1 MPVDT
6 QHTVE
11 TRIVSLIRDVS
22 GRKTIHPEQMIMKDV
37 GVYGWDGI
45 LLAEK
50 IEEMFDLDLEPLI
63 ESNTTF
69 LPATWWDRLRGRT
82 HGARYTD
89 MKIKDLVEYVAA
101 HAGEGQS
108 QSNPKF
114 F

>member
-1 MPVDT
+1 MPIDD
-6 QHTVE
+6 HATVE

-22 GRKTIHPEQMIMKDV
+22 GRKTINTEQMISKDV

-45 LLAEK
+45 LLAER
-50 IEEMFDLDLEPLI
+50 IEEIFDLDLEPLVEI
-63 ESNTTF
+63 NTTF
-69 LPATWWDRLRGRT
+69 LPPTWWDRLRGRT

-101 HAGEGQS
+101 HAGEGKNES
-108 QSNPKF
+108 RPKF